1 MSRVKVKDEETGQI
15 GYIDDQDESVPFEP
29 IDEAAPA
36 AEPEAPAFLSYEPP
50 AQEPVAPPR
59 PARSTVPYSQQQHTD
74 RVPGGGGQRVPFTP
88 PADNRITADESFA
101 RGAGQGLT
109 YGYQDELSA
118 RLSDLMSE
126 GDTYDYDLGQMRSD
140 NREAEQ
146 AHPSASGFG
155 IGIGSAMAPGG
166 GTGGGA
172 ARRILT
178 GAAEGALAGRGYSEA
193 EDPTDDM
200 IHGAEM
206 GAAFPAFSA
215 AAAPL
220 GRGMA
225 AAGDAMA
232 GPIAKR
238 FRARVPGPVPEEIA
252 SSVAKTEEYGGELQR
267 LGIGDRPW
275 SNSRQ
280 AAQDAEQS
288 LARTGPEF
296 DALHDRMDAAGVRGM
311 LSQDQIEDSMRILGP
326 MEPKSRNNGLFR
338 RSMDALRRAD
348 TPSMPA
354 PPPAAPRPYN
364 PAPADP
370 YARRFRLAAE
380 SDARSADAGPP
391 RLLSAD
397 AGATQRSP
405 VSRTRKR
412 GEIPVDVTVSPP
424 RRPKQ
429 VSELIDTPRS
439 RQQAELQAAVED
451 FRLREGRAP
460 TMRELHGIRMAL
472 DDVIDPTSERI
483 QKRETRG
490 LRGEISDVMQSAA
503 DRSGFGDE
511 WTSANRDYRGAATAA
526 GSAREG
532 NRTLTNN
539 PESSFGRA
547 LLTGAAVGMAPTAIS
562 ATGGGEGGMRLEGGG
577 GSIMSG
583 LGTTAAMMAARGR
596 APRLAEAFSSV
607 GGSAVGGLGRTAE
620 AAAKVSSVLG
630 MPITQVTESRRA
642 AALNPEVAR
651 ILDEALGS
659 DQDPAVTNFKLQF
672 DEQWRR
678 SGVEEEP

>member
-1 MSRVKVKDEETGQI
+1 MSRIKVVDEETGQE
-15 GYIDDQDESVPFEP
+15 GYIDDEDESVPFE
-29 IDEAAPA
+29 
-36 AEPEAPAFLSYEPP
+36 PAFLSYEPP

-59 PARSTVPYSQQQHTD
+59 QARSTVPFSQQQRTD

-126 GDTYDYDLGQMRSD
+126 GDTYDYDLSQMRSD
-140 NREAEQ
+140 NREADQ

-155 IGIGSAMAPGG
+155 LGIGSAMAPGG

-206 GAAFPAFSA
+206 GAAFPVFSA

-252 SSVAKTEEYGGELQR
+252 SSVAKTEDYGGELQR

-288 LARTGPEF
+288 LARTGSEF
-296 DALHDRMDAAGVRGM
+296 DTLHSEMDAAGARAM
-311 LSQDQIEDSMRILGP
+311 LSPDQIEDSMRIIGP
-326 MEPKSRNNGLFR
+326 MESKSRNNGLFR
-338 RSMDALRRAD
+338 RSMDALREAD
-348 TPSMPA
+348 VPRLPASELQPSPA
-354 PPPAAPRPYN
+354 TTAPVGQ
-364 PAPADP
+364 
-370 YARRFRLAAE
+370 YARRLAAVTE
-380 SDARSADAGPP
+380 LAPSAPQSSLP
-391 RLLSAD
+391 VTR
-397 AGATQRSP
+397 RSP
-405 VSRTRKR
+405 VRRQPQAPPVVEDPAPITPRPRKR
-412 GEIPVDVTVSPP
+412 SV
-424 RRPKQ
+424 
-429 VSELIDTPRS
+429 LIDTPTRL
-439 RQQAELQAAVED
+439 RQAELAAAAEQ
-451 FRLREGRAP
+451 FKQQEQRAP
-460 TMRELHGIRMAL
+460 TFRQAHDIRMAL
-472 DDVIDPTSERI
+472 DDVIDPTSERVL
-483 QKRETRG
+483 KRETGG
-490 LRGEISDVMQSAA
+490 LRGEISDVMQSSA
-503 DRSGFGDE
+503 DLRGFGPE

-526 GSAREG
+526 GAAREG

-659 DQDPAVTNFKLQF
+659 DQDPAVTNFLLQS
-672 DEQWRR
+672 DEDWRR